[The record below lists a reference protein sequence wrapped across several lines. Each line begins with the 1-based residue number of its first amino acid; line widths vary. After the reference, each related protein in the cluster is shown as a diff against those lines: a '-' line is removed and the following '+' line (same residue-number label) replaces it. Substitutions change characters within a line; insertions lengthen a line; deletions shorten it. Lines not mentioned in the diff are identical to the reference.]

1 MRGDTIT
8 REQLSRIIDHTNLQ
22 PYAEYKDFD
31 VLCREAKENHCAMVA
46 INSYPVPYCKKILE
60 GSEVHVGAAISF
72 PLGQMSVEAKLYE
85 AADAIERG
93 ADEIDY
99 VLNISELK
107 NQNIE
112 YIREEMCKMTEIC
125 HKKNALIKVIFENCY
140 LTPNEIIAAAEAA
153 ADIRPD
159 YIKTSTG
166 FGKWG
171 ARVQD
176 VKLMKEVVKDKVK
189 IKAAGGIRSW
199 ETCKQMIN
207 AGAERIGTSST
218 LKILEEYDLEHHL
231 SV

>member
-1 MRGDTIT
+1 
-8 REQLSRIIDHTNLQ
+8 
-22 PYAEYKDFD
+22 
-31 VLCREAKENHCAMVA
+31 
-46 INSYPVPYCKKILE
+46 
-60 GSEVHVGAAISF
+60 
-72 PLGQMSVEAKLYE
+72 MSVEAKLYE

-231 SV
+231 IV